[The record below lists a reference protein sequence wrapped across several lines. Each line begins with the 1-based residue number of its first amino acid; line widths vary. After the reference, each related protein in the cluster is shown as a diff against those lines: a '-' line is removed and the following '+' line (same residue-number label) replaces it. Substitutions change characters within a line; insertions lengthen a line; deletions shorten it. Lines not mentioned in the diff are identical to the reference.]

1 VRRAGLGAFL
11 VLAAAGGLV
20 AQADPERLR
29 AAKALFFDRKYAEA
43 RAAWQQVLAASRG
56 ADAETAAYWVA
67 RSSEN
72 LGERERAF
80 KEYDAFLARKPANR
94 ALAEEAR
101 TNRVGL
107 AARLYKDGR
116 KEYLPVLHG
125 ALDDPSRT
133 VRYYAALQSCG
144 LGPEAGKPAL
154 PLLKAMVQSET
165 DEDLVQRAKLCLLR
179 LDPGTLSDLGPARP
193 APSRGAEA
201 GKRRML
207 KLRISEHGRRKVSVD
222 VPLALA
228 EIVFKS
234 LPDEAKRELRKKGYG
249 DPERFW
255 EELVKLGP
263 TQIIEVEGDEVGERI
278 QIWIE

>member
-1 VRRAGLGAFL
+1 MRRAWLAAFL
-11 VLAAAGGLV
+11 VLAAAGALV

-67 RSSEN
+67 RSSEQ

-80 KEYDAFLARKPANR
+80 KEYEAFLARKPANR

-107 AARLYKDGR
+107 AARLYRDDR
-116 KEYLPVLHG
+116 KQYLSVLHD
-125 ALDDPSRT
+125 ALGDPSRT

-144 LGPEAGKPAL
+144 LGAEAGKPAL
-154 PLLKAMVQSET
+154 PLLKTMVQTEQ

-179 LDPGTLSDLGPARP
+179 LDPGALSDLGP
-193 APSRGAEA
+193 SRAGPGAGTDA

-207 KLRISEHGRRKVSVD
+207 KIRIFEHGHRKVSVD
-222 VPLALA
+222 VPVALA

-263 TQIIEVEGDEVGERI
+263 TQIIDVVGEEPGERI